1 MTVEIRRVR
10 REEDFQ
16 RLHDLF
22 VEYEN
27 DLPPDL
33 RHGWVPDT
41 RALTSRYDGD
51 NAAFLAMNDAR
62 AIGCVALTR
71 LDVDTGVLARLFV
84 RRQDRGMGAARALVT
99 AVIEYLRE
107 RGGARV
113 VLDTA
118 KERLDAAYRLYLS
131 LGFKECAPYGSVT
144 YRHPTFMELW
154 IRSESESADSFPPP

>member
-10 REEDFQ
+10 SKEDFQ
-16 RLHDLF
+16 RLYDLF

-33 RHGWVPDT
+33 RHGSVPDT
-41 RALTSRYDGD
+41 QAMTLRYDGE
-51 NAAFLAMNDAR
+51 NAAFLAVSDAR
-62 AIGCVALTR
+62 AIGCVAITR
-71 LDVDTGVLARLFV
+71 LDVDTGVMTRLFV
-84 RRQDRGMGAARALVT
+84 RRQDRKMGAARGLVT
-99 AVIEYLRE
+99 ALIEFLRE

-131 LGFKECAPYGSVT
+131 FGFKECAPYGSVT
-144 YRHPTFMELW
+144 YRCPTYMELW
-154 IRSESESADSFPPP
+154 IRSGSESADSVE